1 MESCIGKLAASIGID
16 CAHPLVGGY
25 TGRGL
30 IIDVRDIQSITQD
43 ADNPRKVLSIA
54 LVSGAKVCALDNAM
68 LTTPLEGSNVT
79 GSNDAGFTQ
88 FTKQV
93 NGRILMRGADVSM
106 NIVEPLVKSGTG
118 FIVILEKDDKV
129 GDGSYVVVGL
139 NQPARC
145 VDPSTVVRN
154 ENENGG
160 AISFGLQTTENWFE
174 CTFVPTPDDGE
185 TQYQSSKSEFENLY
199 NNYSY

>member
-1 MESCIGKLAASIGID
+1 MESCIRKLAASIGMD
-16 CAHPLVGGY
+16 CAHPLVGGF

-30 IIDVRDIQSITQD
+30 IIDLRDIQAITQD

-54 LVSGAKVCALDNAM
+54 LMSGAKACALDNAM

-93 NGRILMRGADVSM
+93 NGRILMRGADVSAD
-106 NIVEPLVKSGTG
+106 IVEPLVKSGTG
-118 FIVILEKDDKV
+118 FLVILEKRDKV
-129 GDGSYVVVGL
+129 GDGSFVVVGL

-174 CTFVPTPDDGE
+174 CTFVPTPADGQS
-185 TQYQSSKSEFENLY
+185 QYSASLAAFNTMY
-199 NNYSY
+199 NNDY